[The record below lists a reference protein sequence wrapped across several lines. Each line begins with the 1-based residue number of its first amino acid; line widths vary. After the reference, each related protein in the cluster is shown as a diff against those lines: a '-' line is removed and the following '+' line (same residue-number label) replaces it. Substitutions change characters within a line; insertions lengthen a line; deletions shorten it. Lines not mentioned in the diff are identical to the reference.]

1 MNEEKSALKSHLILW
16 SFKFDTIDVKNNLSH
31 DCSTTHLTGLEPEI
45 MIVSK
50 MMKIFLFLGKLNL
63 NYNVYGSLKCMKTS

>member
-1 MNEEKSALKSHLILW
+1 MDEKY
-16 SFKFDTIDVKNNLSH
+16 
-31 DCSTTHLTGLEPEI
+31 TGLEPEI